1 MKGLTAMTEA
11 VGMVVQMAEGSRG
24 RNDGAQRQEPWQGG
38 WGGDGGRGE
47 GDGDAN
53 DANNGDG
60 GGGNEGGSRGS
71 GRENGSGDV
80 AMAAIG
86 GDGGDDVAMAAGR
99 WLERMWRQ
107 W

>member
-11 VGMVVQMAEGSRG
+11 TVGMVVQMAEGSRG

-47 GDGDAN
+47 GDSDAN

-60 GGGNEGGSRGS
+60 VEGMKV
-71 GRENGSGDV
+71 V
-80 AMAAIG
+80 AGEVVVKTAVVTWRLAVMAAMTWRWRRD
-86 GDGGDDVAMAAGR
+86 DG
-99 WLERMWRQ
+99 
-107 W
+107 